1 MNFAAGSEKM
11 GDGEAGTREAV
22 ATMNTAL
29 FTHPACIE
37 HDTGL
42 GHPECA
48 DRLKVVLAAL
58 EAEEFHFLDR
68 REAPTA
74 TVEHLARVHTRAYI
88 DNVFATVPRHGHAG
102 LDADTIVSPRSGE
115 AALRAAGALIAAVD
129 AVIAGEKHN
138 AFCAVRPPG
147 HHAESATAMG
157 FCLFNNVAI
166 GAAHARAAHGLRRLA
181 IIDFDVH
188 HGNGT
193 QEFCEHDADLLYAS
207 THQSPLY
214 PGTGDARE
222 RGDFNNIVNAPLA
235 AMAGSPEFRHAM
247 TRTVLTA
254 IDAFKPEMIFIS
266 AGFDGHS
273 RDPLAAL
280 HLTEDDYAWATR
292 KLGELARKHCNSRM
306 VSVLEGGYNFHAL
319 AASCAAH
326 VRELMAL

>member
-1 MNFAAGSEKM
+1 M
-11 GDGEAGTREAV
+11 GDGPGGNTDSDSS
-22 ATMNTAL
+22 MNTAL

-58 EAEEFHFLDR
+58 ESEQFYLLDR
-68 REAPTA
+68 REAPRAEIEQIT
-74 TVEHLARVHTRAYI
+74 RVHKPDYVAH
-88 DNVFATVPRHGHAG
+88 VLASVPKHGHAG
-102 LDADTIVSPRSGE
+102 LDADTIISPGSGE
-115 AALRAAGALIAAVD
+115 AALRAAGALTGAVD
-129 AVIAGEKHN
+129 AVMAGECRN

-147 HHAESATAMG
+147 HHAESNLAMG

-166 GAAHARAAHGLRRLA
+166 GAAHARAVHGLQRIA

-193 QEFCEHDADLLYAS
+193 QEYCEHDPGLFYAS
-207 THQSPLY
+207 THQWPLY

-222 RGDFNNIVNAPLA
+222 RGDHDNIVNAPLK
-235 AMAGSPEFRHAM
+235 AMSGSPEFRHVM
-247 TRTVLTA
+247 THIVLPKL
-254 IDAFKPEMIFIS
+254 DAFAPEMVMIS

-280 HLTEDDYAWATR
+280 HLTEDDFAWATR
-292 KLGELARKHCNSRM
+292 KLGDVARRHAASRI
-306 VSVLEGGYNFHAL
+306 VSALEGGYNFTAL
-319 AASCAAH
+319 ASSCIAH